1 MKWYNSIDNTHR
13 PMQSSRPAENLRMK
27 SPETQKEVSLM
38 LVVRDLF
45 GYA

>member
-1 MKWYNSIDNTHR
+1 MH
-13 PMQSSRPAENLRMK
+13 SSRPAENLRIK
-27 SPETQKEVSLM
+27 SPETLKVVSLM